1 MRNRLSYYSVA
12 LLLGLAVVSA
22 FLLAMNPFGGAP
34 ASASPGTPSLASVNA
49 SGPPASN
56 ATNPSAQTGIV
67 GGIVGQPGGAFEGEH
82 HDYDH
87 GSFVGGQGVRTG
99 NGTVTTST
107 GSIQS
112 DNE

>member
-22 FLLAMNPFGGAP
+22 FLLAVNPFGGAP
-34 ASASPGTPSLASVNA
+34 ASASAGTPSLASVNA
-49 SGPPASN
+49 GGPPASN
-56 ATNPSAQTGIV
+56 ATGSSAQSGIV
-67 GGIVGQPGGAFEGEH
+67 GGIAGQPGGAFEGEH
-82 HDYDH
+82 HDH
-87 GSFVGGQGVRTG
+87 GSFGGQGVWIG

-107 GSIQS
+107 SSIYS